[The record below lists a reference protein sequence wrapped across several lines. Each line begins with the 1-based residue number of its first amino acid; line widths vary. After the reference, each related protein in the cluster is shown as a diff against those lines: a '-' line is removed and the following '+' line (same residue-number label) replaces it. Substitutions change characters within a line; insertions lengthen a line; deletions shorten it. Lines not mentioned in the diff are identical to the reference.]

1 MGKKVRAVR
10 EAELKAE
17 ESEIYMPRGRRWRWD
32 NNLVRQGLG
41 KYRLV
46 VRGIWKEN
54 QQMGRIGET
63 DILVPNFVCLFF
75 LEFSWLF
82 RFCFWLILNLGSS

>member
-1 MGKKVRAVR
+1 VRAVR

-17 ESEIYMPRGRRWRWD
+17 KSEIYMPRDRRWRWN

-41 KYRLV
+41 KYRPV
-46 VRGIWKEN
+46 VRGIWKGN

-63 DILVPNFVCLFF
+63 DILVPKFFF
-75 LEFSWLF
+75 LFIQ
-82 RFCFWLILNLGSS
+82 ILQI